1 MSAFQHL
8 SINQLIQMQASS
20 TDIQIVDIRD
30 SESFEAG
37 HIANATNLTNEN
49 LAAYIGNADMDK
61 PLVVVCYHGISS
73 QNAAQYLNEQGFDE
87 VYSLDGG
94 FQAWREAN

>member
-61 PLVVVCYHGISS
+61 PLIVVCYHGISS

>member
-30 SESFEAG
+30 SASFEAG

-61 PLVVVCYHGISS
+61 PLIVVCYHGISS